1 MGLLSGNMIT
11 AIFFD
16 IGGVL
21 LNIHPERTLQYLS
34 DCTDVSVDEIE
45 KRFPMDAHDEYE
57 KGHLSNKEWFIAFK
71 NALPQPCCLKE
82 SDFWHAWQLLLGKE
96 KRAVQLLKT
105 LCETYSIWLL
115 SNTNPKHIQE
125 EIKKRYSFPNFIDG
139 AVYSFNVGYRKPE
152 ENIYRIA
159 TDNAKALPKNCIF
172 IDDQLENVQAAIRIG
187 FIGIHFSSYKRLKA
201 DLLKNGIII

>member
-45 KRFPMDAHDEYE
+45 KQFPMDAHDEYE

-71 NALPQPCCLKE
+71 NALPKPCCLKE

-159 TDNAKALPKNCIF
+159 TDNAKALPKNCKF
-172 IDDQLENVQAAIRIG
+172 IDDQLENAQAAIRIG
-187 FIGIHFSSYKRLKA
+187 FIGIHFSSYKQLKA

>member
-82 SDFWHAWQLLLGKE
+82 SDFWHAWQLLLGK
-96 KRAVQLLKT
+96 KG
-105 LCETYSIWLL
+105 
-115 SNTNPKHIQE
+115 
-125 EIKKRYSFPNFIDG
+125 RYN
-139 AVYSFNVGYRKPE
+139 Y
-152 ENIYRIA
+152 
-159 TDNAKALPKNCIF
+159 
-172 IDDQLENVQAAIRIG
+172 
-187 FIGIHFSSYKRLKA
+187 
-201 DLLKNGIII
+201 